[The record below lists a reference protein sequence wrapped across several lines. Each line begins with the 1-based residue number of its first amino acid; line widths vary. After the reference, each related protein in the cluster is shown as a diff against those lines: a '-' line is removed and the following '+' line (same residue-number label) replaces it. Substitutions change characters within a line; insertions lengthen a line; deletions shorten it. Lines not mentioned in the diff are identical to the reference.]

1 MIGVT
6 FALTMVRASNL
17 LHVPVMRLKPEAF
30 AMRILMMQATMD

>member
-17 LHVPVMRLKPEAF
+17 LHIPVMRPRPEVF
-30 AMRILMMQATMD
+30 AMRILMI